1 MQKARLIV
9 ENFGPLKNIN
19 IEVPD
24 FLCLIGKQATGK
36 STIAKLISIFE
47 DEDFQKESFVQ
58 KLKTYGLDQFISS
71 NTFISYK
78 IDEDNKNSILH
89 FDFIYENGKTTVNN
103 FRTYFT
109 HFFEVENLKGA
120 LKNSNFIEEISQHLI
135 NELINY
141 DDIFA
146 AQKVTLIIKDFDSR
160 MKNLNTRSNSIISDL
175 EKNERKVQKIAVQL
189 DKLLNNLSEDNKEE
203 VSKSKITQEVIKND
217 IENIR
222 NDSKELKREL
232 IETIE
237 SYYYNIVDFLKLDS
251 QYIPSERNFLHIIA
265 ENVFGLI
272 NNNIQIPKHLLEIG
286 QEYEKALNVV
296 KEVPLNLIDKSFTY
310 KREGKASYIYH
321 NNDEKVDLI
330 QSASGMQSIIPIIL
344 LIEYAKTLKENYHF
358 NYVIEEPELN
368 IYPKT
373 QHQLIKYLIKNVFDF
388 TRVNYQRKKMVITTH
403 SPYILASINN
413 LLLAFQKGK
422 EKPKEVNKIIN
433 KSSWIN
439 PENFNAYELRNGKS
453 YKIMNHRLGQLK
465 SNMIDQVSDEFADEF
480 DKILSL

>member
-175 EKNERKVQKIAVQL
+175 EKNERKVHKIDVQL
-189 DKLLNNLSEDNKEE
+189 YKLLNNLSEDNKEE

-439 PENFNAYELRNGKS
+439 PEKFNAYELRNGKS

>member
-9 ENFGPLKNIN
+9 KNFGPIKDVD

-47 DEDFQKESFVQ
+47 DENFQKEAFIQ
-58 KLKTYGLDQFISS
+58 KLKTYGLDQFITSK
-71 NTFISYK
+71 TLISYK

-135 NELINY
+135 NELIKY

-146 AQKVTLIIKDFDSR
+146 AQKLTLINKDFDSR
-160 MKNLNTRSNSIISDL
+160 IKSLNTRSNLIISDL
-175 EKNERKVQKIAVQL
+175 EKKERKVQKIAVQF
-189 DKLLNNLSEDNKEE
+189 DKLLNNISVNNKDE
-203 VSKSKITQEVIKND
+203 VFKLKETQEIIKND
-217 IENIR
+217 IDNIR
-222 NDSKELKREL
+222 NDSRDLKEEL
-232 IETIE
+232 VQTIE
-237 SYYYNIVDFLKLDS
+237 SYYYHIVEFLKLDS

-310 KREGKASYIYH
+310 KREGKTSYIYH

-388 TRVNYQRKKMVITTH
+388 TRVDYQRKKMVITTH

-453 YKIMNHRLGQLK
+453 YKIMNHKLGQLK